1 MDINITKLKE
11 TVNNKNTTMEALA
24 YDLGVARST
33 LYRRLKKGSSG
44 ITLKD
49 ALTISKSLALSDE
62 EISYIFG
69 GSYGAR
75 M

>member
-11 TVNNKNTTMEALA
+11 TVINKNTTMEALA